1 MNLDKENIRK
11 IRGIILFT
19 GVVVLALIKF
29 DLLWETLV
37 FIWEILQPFVVGGMM
52 AFVANLPMT
61 FFEKKV
67 LAKLGKK
74 RKHAPAEGY
83 VSSLRRGFSILLAY
97 LVVVLLITLV
107 SAAVIP
113 QLIATVAV
121 IAEKAPAFF
130 QNVLLQIQRLRITLS
145 F

>member
-61 FFEKKV
+61 FFEKRFW
-67 LAKLGKK
+67 LSWE
-74 RKHAPAEGY
+74 RKGSMHLQRAM
-83 VSSLRRGFSILLAY
+83 
-97 LVVVLLITLV
+97 
-107 SAAVIP
+107 SAALEGASASCW
-113 QLIATVAV
+113 LI
-121 IAEKAPAFF
+121 
-130 QNVLLQIQRLRITLS
+130 
-145 F
+145 

>member
-1 MNLDKENIRK
+1 MRLFEKKELKNLDKENIRK

-67 LAKLGKK
+67 PLDPSKKLFPGVVF
-74 RKHAPAEGY
+74 G
-83 VSSLRRGFSILLAY
+83 RGDSRDWKF
-97 LVVVLLITLV
+97 
-107 SAAVIP
+107 
-113 QLIATVAV
+113 
-121 IAEKAPAFF
+121 
-130 QNVLLQIQRLRITLS
+130 
-145 F
+145 

>member
-1 MNLDKENIRK
+1 MNLDKENVRK

-37 FIWEILQPFVVGGMM
+37 LIWEILQPVVVGGMM

-67 LAKLGKK
+67 FP
-74 RKHAPAEGY
+74 RAPYPKNFIKGDGCSYWLWSECGE
-83 VSSLRRGFSILLAY
+83 ILFLFVDIFPFLWY
-97 LVVVLLITLV
+97 
-107 SAAVIP
+107 
-113 QLIATVAV
+113 TVG
-121 IAEKAPAFF
+121 E
-130 QNVLLQIQRLRITLS
+130 RT
-145 F
+145 

>member
-61 FFEKKV
+61 FLKK
-67 LAKLGKK
+67 GS
-74 RKHAPAEGY
+74 G
-83 VSSLRRGFSILLAY
+83 
-97 LVVVLLITLV
+97 
-107 SAAVIP
+107 
-113 QLIATVAV
+113 
-121 IAEKAPAFF
+121 
-130 QNVLLQIQRLRITLS
+130 
-145 F
+145 